1 LAIDLESLTDGVLHA
16 IRKGEAASAPALSFL
31 LQRYLATERP
41 DVRDALEPALAAALD
56 QPFDAMPAADR
67 APYVTAFVEAAA
79 LAEDDR
85 PRAMVSSLVSSLRA
99 AWTMTTRVDE
109 SAAILEACLTA
120 AAVLD
125 PRTIVPDAVDEL
137 ERVIGAVYQ
146 PGRGLASDV
155 GAPDVSRG
163 GLNDHVQ
170 AASALLTAYNT
181 TARIP
186 YAMLAEELMQF
197 VRRSLWDDE
206 EGVFAAAAGSHAH
219 PFLGNCAA
227 ARVWCRLAALH
238 AEDDYRAA
246 AVTAPDAAYRAE
258 AARVLVARPVVL
270 AASGM
275 AGAVYGLAL
284 LEWLAL

>member
-67 APYVTAFVEAAA
+67 APYVMAFVEAAA

-155 GAPDVSRG
+155 RAPDVSRG